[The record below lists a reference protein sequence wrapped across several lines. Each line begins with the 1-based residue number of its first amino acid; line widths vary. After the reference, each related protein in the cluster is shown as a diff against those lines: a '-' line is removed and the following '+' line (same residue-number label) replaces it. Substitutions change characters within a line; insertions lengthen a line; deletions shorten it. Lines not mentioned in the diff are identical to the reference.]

1 MFILKNAI
9 SPEDSFEIERAV
21 SFLVVNY
28 NNSGHN
34 PKPVILHSLRVAG
47 ALMEMG
53 YNTKIIIGAILHD
66 ILEDTKIIPEQLKN
80 EFGEEILLLVLSVSY
95 DNSITDPIKLYK
107 DMFDRV
113 LAYGKDAV
121 VLKAVDIAVNSLYIN
136 LVPEYNKRRELIKKG
151 TYFLDLT
158 KEFSSESAWI
168 LLQVRNQECIK
179 TLL

>member
-1 MFILKNAI
+1 VFFLLEHNDPCYYILFYI
-9 SPEDSFEIERAV
+9 L
-21 SFLVVNY
+21 SFL
-28 NNSGHN
+28 SSSC
-34 PKPVILHSLRVAG
+34 I
-47 ALMEMG
+47 
-53 YNTKIIIGAILHD
+53 
-66 ILEDTKIIPEQLKN
+66 
-80 EFGEEILLLVLSVSY
+80 
-95 DNSITDPIKLYK
+95 
-107 DMFDRV
+107 V

-158 KEFSSESAWI
+158 KEFSSESAWK